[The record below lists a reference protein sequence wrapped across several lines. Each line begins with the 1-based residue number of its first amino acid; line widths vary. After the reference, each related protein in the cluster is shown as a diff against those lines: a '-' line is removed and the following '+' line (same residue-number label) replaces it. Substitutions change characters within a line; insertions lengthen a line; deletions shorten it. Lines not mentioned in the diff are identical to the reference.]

1 MSHFNR
7 HAYRL
12 LGGGGS
18 SRSTAGGSG
27 KRKGLSESIHPATL
41 VEQVVADRI
50 QQQQRMSSKLQLT
63 GRRQM
68 EPGEDESDDDVSR
81 SLCGLDFG
89 GGGPVD
95 DAEEIV
101 SIRDSS
107 SSIHGYENGDD
118 GEAEAA
124 EEEEGEEDDDDDQDD
139 EEDDQPDYD
148 GEEEDLEDE
157 ENAEEE
163 EEDGVE
169 DGEEDAAE
177 DDGEENDDTEELS
190 DGESDVIDCDKYDE
204 MRSKRK
210 AQPQQYHLHYVANGQ
225 SNGAA
230 DQGNTAE
237 GSVYGVYNGQLL
249 DKETLEMIKVS
260 AINTKVQL
268 AQSDKVG
275 LDDFQLLNV
284 LGTGAYGMVFLV
296 RKVTGVDKATLYA
309 MKVLKKG
316 IVSQKKKTAE
326 HTRTERQVLEAIKDA
341 PFLAKLHY
349 AFQTDSKLYLVLD
362 YVIGGELFTH
372 LYKHERFS
380 EEAVRIYVAEVIVA
394 IEHLHKLG
402 ILYRDIKL
410 ENILIDAEGH
420 VVLTDFGLSR
430 ELVYQTERALSF
442 CGTIEYMAPEIL
454 SSSPEGHGPPVDW
467 WSVGVLTFE
476 LLTGVSPFHSDEGQP
491 EIQRRI
497 ANEEPIMPSRIS
509 RNAADFIRRLLE
521 KNPKRRL
528 GSGPLEANELKAHP
542 FLKSIDW
549 ASLVRR
555 RVTAPLKPSVTSE
568 VDTRYFSEEFTQRE
582 NVDEPCAPPPNA
594 DLLFRGY
601 SFVSPKLLSTKIRNR
616 TAFIPIHNTRPNEKT
631 IRRRASRQSPFFKK
645 YDLTRDAAIGVG
657 QYSICLKCVTR
668 GAGTQSHYA
677 VKVLFPHPQTAEL
690 AKQEMEAL
698 RRCEGHP
705 NVVRFVE
712 RMEDKDHIYLILEL
726 LDGGELL
733 QRIQEQED
741 QRLSE
746 PQARTYFRQMVEAVS
761 FMHRNGIAHRDLK
774 PENVLFDHPASERL
788 KLIDFGFAQ
797 SFGESGG
804 TVPPSSSSS
813 AAAWLPAGTLNY
825 AAPEVLDPCDVYAL
839 EAADLWSLGVIL
851 YTMLRGQAPFIP
863 REFNGHENLASL
875 AKQKEIIMN
884 KIRRGSFDHTAESW
898 EGVSRVALDLVKRLL
913 TVNPDARLT
922 MEDLLEH
929 PWYSEPDSSLV
940 ARKVGAETTQ
950 STTRCS
956 LEHLQANVYNM
967 YDAFRHIERQGFR
980 LRKLPR
986 PRARLPDRSRD
997 SLLANG
1003 STVANGGSSKTATT
1017 SHRTVAAKSIESQY
1031 SSSMEE
1037 STSSGIGR
1045 SKSSKSSLS
1054 LSGGSPERGVRSSDS
1069 LNGSIVVVSDE
1080 EDEESVVTTTGK
1092 PVLQRPAEEE
1102 RPEQEMVVDSTEAT
1116 DGMTTTMA
1124 TTMADSMQTED
1135 QTDTEDIAES
1145 GDTDS
1150 KVDVKPN
1157 LGKLLFSSVRPIA
1170 NLTADI
1176 DMLLLKGGA
1185 IIKMESNNNDPMS
1198 VKLEQEEDEEE
1209 DREDG
1214 DEEEFEE
1221 EDLDHTTSP
1230 ARQRSTEAECTSA
1243 TVSRRERESVRSAE
1257 ENRISNGA
1265 MNLDTTTT
1273 EEPSPGPAVQ
1283 DIRQSPTPPPG
1294 DETVA
1299 NTAAPGLLS
1308 DRQDRPTIVP
1318 SSRTS
1323 SCSTIPFEDQPFW
1336 EQYDALSNTDSDQ
1349 LATELAT
1356 DVLLLQPVP
1365 ESPLVHETPAPSS
1378 SSSTDDLFA
1387 GFGRFS
1393 VDVESLLHGFSS
1405 DTSGPFLGFA
1415 DASDEESATRSQ
1427 QVVPQLTLAYGVIR
1441 VEEDMPRIRKRRPE
1455 IGTLEDM
1462 VRPKMLRP
1470 RKPVYYGA
1478 RQWKRRK
1485 EQAA

>member
-18 SRSTAGGSG
+18 SRSTTHSSTAGGSG

-41 VEQVVADRI
+41 VEQVVADKI
-50 QQQQRMSSKLQLT
+50 QQQRMSSKLHLT
-63 GRRQM
+63 GRQM
-68 EPGEDESDDDVSR
+68 EPGEDESDDEVSR
-81 SLCGLDFG
+81 SLCSPGAGGRGFG
-89 GGGPVD
+89 GGGAVD

-101 SIRDSS
+101 SICDSS
-107 SSIHGYENGDD
+107 SSIHGYENGD
-118 GEAEAA
+118 GEAA
-124 EEEEGEEDDDDDQDD
+124 EEEEEVGEDDDDQDE
-139 EEDDQPDYD
+139 EEDDQPDYED
-148 GEEEDLEDE
+148 EEEDVEDE

-163 EEDGVE
+163 EEE
-169 DGEEDAAE
+169 DEEGGEEE
-177 DDGEENDDTEELS
+177 DNEDSEELG
-190 DGESDVIDCDKYDE
+190 DGESEVIDCEKYDE

-210 AQPQQYHLHYVANGQ
+210 TQPQQYHVHYVANGQ
-225 SNGAA
+225 SNDHGI
-230 DQGNTAE
+230 NAE
-237 GSVYGVYNGQLL
+237 GSVYGVYNGQVL

-268 AQSDKVG
+268 AESDKVG

-296 RKVTGVDKATLYA
+296 RKITGVDKATLYA

-394 IEHLHKLG
+394 IEHLHNLG

-549 ASLVRR
+549 TSLVRR

-657 QYSICLKCVTR
+657 KYSICLKCVTR

-690 AKQEMEAL
+690 AKQEIEAL

-712 RMEDKDHIYLILEL
+712 RLEDKDHIYLILEL

-746 PQARTYFRQMVEAVS
+746 TQARNYFRQMVNAVS

-774 PENVLFDHPASERL
+774 PENVLFDHPSSEHL

-797 SFGESGG
+797 SFSESETNTTG
-804 TVPPSSSSS
+804 PSSSSAS

-898 EGVSRVALDLVKRLL
+898 EGVSREALDLVRRLL

-929 PWYSEPDSSLV
+929 PWYSQPDSSV
-940 ARKVGAETTQ
+940 APKVGQTAQ

-980 LRKLPR
+980 LR
-986 PRARLPDRSRD
+986 
-997 SLLANG
+997 N
-1003 STVANGGSSKTATT
+1003 KTATT
-1017 SHRTVAAKSIESQY
+1017 SAAHRTAGVPTAKSIESQY

-1080 EDEESVVTTTGK
+1080 EDEANAGK
-1092 PVLQRPAEEE
+1092 QLQRTAEEE
-1102 RPEQEMVVDSTEAT
+1102 RPDETVADPTEAT
-1116 DGMTTTMA
+1116 VATMTMSTT
-1124 TTMADSMQTED
+1124 ADITQTQD
-1135 QTDTEDIAES
+1135 QTDTEDICENV
-1145 GDTDS
+1145 TDS
-1150 KVDVKPN
+1150 KADVKPN

-1170 NLTADI
+1170 NLTADV

-1185 IIKMESNNNDPMS
+1185 IIKMENNNNDPMS
-1198 VKLEQEEDEEE
+1198 VKLEQEEEEEEE
-1209 DREDG
+1209 DD

-1221 EDLDHTTSP
+1221 EDMNHTTP
-1230 ARQRSTEAECTSA
+1230 ARSTEEECASEA
-1243 TVSRRERESVRSAE
+1243 LMGSAE
-1257 ENRISNGA
+1257 ENLISSGA
-1265 MNLDTTTT
+1265 MNLDTT
-1273 EEPSPGPAVQ
+1273 EEPSSVLAVQ
-1283 DIRQSPTPPPG
+1283 DIRQSAPTTVAAPLVWHQS

-1299 NTAAPGLLS
+1299 NIPGLLS
-1308 DRQDRPTIVP
+1308 VHREDQTIVP

-1336 EQYDALSNTDSDQ
+1336 EQYDALSNADSDQ
-1349 LATELAT
+1349 LATETT
-1356 DVLLLQPVP
+1356 DVQQEP
-1365 ESPLVHETPAPSS
+1365 VHEAPSS
-1378 SSSTDDLFA
+1378 PDLFA

-1393 VDVESLLHGFSS
+1393 VDVESLFHGFTSNTSS
-1405 DTSGPFLGFA
+1405 PFRGFE
-1415 DASDEESATRSQ
+1415 SDEEDPNGSQ
-1427 QVVPQLTLAYGVIR
+1427 VPQLTLAYVVK
-1441 VEEDMPRIRKRRPE
+1441 VEDLPRIRKRRPE
-1455 IGTLEDM
+1455 IGNLEDL

-1470 RKPVYYGA
+1470 QKPVYYGSG